1 MADNVADLTLAHV
14 RKIDQTVSHIWEVLQ
29 RHDTRMGRVERDVL
43 ELRRDIG
50 ELKRD
55 VGEVR
60 SDQVLMEN
68 RLLSRMDDIMKLT
81 ARLEEHDQ
89 RLEALE
95 HPV

>member
-1 MADNVADLTLAHV
+1 MAENVADLTLAHV

-29 RHDTRMGRVERDVL
+29 RHETRMGRVERDVL

-50 ELKRD
+50 ELK
-55 VGEVR
+55 

-68 RLLSRMDDIMKLT
+68 RLLSRMDQILKLT
-81 ARLEEHDQ
+81 ARVDEHDQ